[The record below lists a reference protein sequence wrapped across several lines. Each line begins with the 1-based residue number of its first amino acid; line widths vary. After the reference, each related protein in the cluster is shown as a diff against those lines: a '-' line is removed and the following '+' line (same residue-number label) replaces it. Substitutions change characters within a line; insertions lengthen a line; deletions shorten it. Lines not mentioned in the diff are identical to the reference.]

1 MVLSSSDLINEAA
14 GYAKY
19 PAACYMYAP
28 PKAAV
33 LASVVLSFVPVAGGT
48 LRRLFCL
55 ILYPVKL
62 FQYAFALRRLLFFG
76 RFSFDLLLPFCKLPL
91 ITLYYAL
98 SLIVGGHECLP
109 VGIAMLLYHTGNSVF
124 EIADFLFGGL
134 YFCFN
139 CFSLLA
145 FENACDFCKL
155 LSQLRQLGVLYL
167 FDLRC
172 TLSEPVQELFH
183 LFEYFHVDTGLR
195 FRRQLRLTD
204 QKLQNR
210 LCFLY
215 DGAE

>member
-109 VGIAMLLYHTGNSVF
+109 VGIPMKCCRTSFQLLSAFAIRKSAAIFFNAAIWSILCGIRKTTKRGQV
-124 EIADFLFGGL
+124 IFLQIRHEGIIENIIQNAETQEARRRA
-134 YFCFN
+134 CFLRYCAALSAT
-139 CFSLLA
+139 CFS
-145 FENACDFCKL
+145 
-155 LSQLRQLGVLYL
+155 
-167 FDLRC
+167 
-172 TLSEPVQELFH
+172 
-183 LFEYFHVDTGLR
+183 
-195 FRRQLRLTD
+195 
-204 QKLQNR
+204 
-210 LCFLY
+210 
-215 DGAE
+215 